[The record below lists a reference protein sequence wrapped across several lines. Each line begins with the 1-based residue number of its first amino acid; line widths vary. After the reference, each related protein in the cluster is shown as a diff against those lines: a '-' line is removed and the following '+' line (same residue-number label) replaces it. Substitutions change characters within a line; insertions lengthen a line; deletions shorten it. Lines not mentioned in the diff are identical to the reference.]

1 MNEDDMPEK
10 AALSGG
16 GTGAFAQKKAVKIY
30 RYIIIAL
37 VLFLTFAIAMDSLGG
52 AFFIFLFAMI
62 WYATRREKNGYTAK
76 IKMIII
82 GVYAVLLIMTF
93 VVKNIN
99 NRVAYEN
106 AKIVIAACEQ
116 YKIKKGAYPDRLSD
130 LVPGYLTR
138 IPVARYTG
146 ITEWRYFY
154 HPNKGSTEGDHY
166 SLQFTYEPPFGRRV
180 YHSQTRKWH
189 SMD

>member
-1 MNEDDMPEK
+1 MNEDNVPEK
-10 AALSGG
+10 EALSGG
-16 GTGAFAQKKAVKIY
+16 RTDTFTQKKTVKIY
-30 RYIIIAL
+30 RHVIVAL
-37 VLFLTFAIAMDSLGG
+37 VLFLAFAIAMDSLGA
-52 AFFIFLFAMI
+52 AFFICLFAVI
-62 WYATRREKNGYTAK
+62 WYGTRREKNGYAAK
-76 IKMIII
+76 IKLIII
-82 GVYAVLLIMTF
+82 GAYAVLLIMAF

-116 YKIKKGAYPDRLSD
+116 YKIKKGAYPDRLND

-146 ITEWRYFY
+146 ITGWKYFH
-154 HPNKGSTEGDHY
+154 HPNKGSTEDDHY

-180 YHSQTRKWH
+180 YHSQTKKWR